1 MFVWLVAA
9 LVLAMIVCYIFLVGS
24 LRSSG
29 CCCYLRVGGCGL
41 GFCGVILPFGGWV
54 CVVVLGIGVVV
65 LFGFSS
71 GALAWFVWLTG
82 SCLLSVWAVAGLLVG
97 WWFGLRWGC
106 ALVLAAFLMLG
117 VVYWFGGWGL
127 GDAFVSFPCVSVL
140 WLDADFLVL

>member
-1 MFVWLVAA
+1 MVA

-41 GFCGVILPFGGWV
+41 DFCGVILPFGGWV

-82 SCLLSVWAVAGLLVG
+82 SCLLSVWGCCRFTGGLVVWLKVGLCSCVGGVSNAWRCVLV
-97 WWFGLRWGC
+97 WW
-106 ALVLAAFLMLG
+106 VG
-117 VVYWFGGWGL
+117 VWVMRL
-127 GDAFVSFPCVSVL
+127 
-140 WLDADFLVL
+140 